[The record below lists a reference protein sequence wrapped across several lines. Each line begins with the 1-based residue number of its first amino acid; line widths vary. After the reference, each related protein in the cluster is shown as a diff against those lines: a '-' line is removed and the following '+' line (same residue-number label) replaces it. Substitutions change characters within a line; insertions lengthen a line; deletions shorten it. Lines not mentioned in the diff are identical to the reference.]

1 MSTEKE
7 SSSFQRFLFQ
17 NVNSTSMR
25 DKFVPD
31 YSESIKET
39 NRLQYQSRVMEE
51 EIEKNYETQF

>member
-1 MSTEKE
+1 
-7 SSSFQRFLFQ
+7 
-17 NVNSTSMR
+17 MR